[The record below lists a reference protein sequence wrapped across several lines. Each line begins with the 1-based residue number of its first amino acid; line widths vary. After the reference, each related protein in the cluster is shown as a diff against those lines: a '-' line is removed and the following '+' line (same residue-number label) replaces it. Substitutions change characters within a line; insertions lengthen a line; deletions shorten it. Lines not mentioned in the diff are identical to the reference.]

1 VNGNALQREGLSKFM
16 EQLCITP
23 SDMALFSAVSQD
35 VNPLHMSS
43 DYARRTAFGEPV
55 VFGIL
60 GALATLQHTPPRPG
74 QALSKVSLLF
84 LEPLFVG
91 VRYHVAISSD
101 ATQDTIDVFDGRR
114 RMVESTFTYQD
125 VTDRAAGDLP
135 QVEAT
140 ASRTLPA
147 EWDEAIPTGSAS
159 VGGAYMPPAPEMERF
174 IAEWQLRD
182 KGITPA
188 QIAAL
193 AWTSYVVGM
202 EIPGKQAAYSRL
214 EMSLAVE
221 QPATSAPYSYTV
233 ELVRMDPR
241 FNLLQLAAQLR
252 VGQTVLADAKIAAFL
267 RSDSRACSIDALE
280 SRLPPSRKLDGRVA
294 LVIGGSRGLGAA
306 LVAALASQ
314 GCTVLLNYSRSQ
326 REAETLRNCLT
337 EMTGEVRLL
346 AGDAADH
353 DWCHQQSDRIVEE
366 FGGLDFL
373 VCNASPA
380 IRPLDFTPETV
391 GRLHQFVD
399 QSLRL
404 VTVPLAA
411 FLEPLRLRGG
421 RPVVISS
428 IYARTAPGDFPHY
441 VAVKS
446 AIEGLMRSLFTRGVA
461 AHGMVV
467 RPPKLLTDQTN
478 TPMGKKGA
486 VMPEQIAA
494 KVVSLLL
501 DEPAQRDLQVVED
514 FEIAAK

>member
-1 VNGNALQREGLSKFM
+1 MG
-16 EQLCITP
+16 QLCITP
-23 SDMALFSAVSQD
+23 SDMALFSAVSHD

-43 DYARRTAFGEPV
+43 DYARRTPFGEPV

-60 GALATLQHTPPRPG
+60 GALATLQYTPPRPG
-74 QALSKVSLLF
+74 RALSKVSLLF
-84 LEPLFVG
+84 MDPLFVG
-91 VRYHVAISSD
+91 VGYRVAIASQD
-101 ATQDTIDVFDGRR
+101 TQDTIDVFDGRR

-125 VTDRAAGDLP
+125 VTDRAAGNLP
-135 QVEAT
+135 PVEAT
-140 ASRTLPA
+140 ASRTVPA
-147 EWDEAIPTGSAS
+147 EWDEATLTGNPS
-159 VGGAYMPPAPEMERF
+159 VTGDYMPPAPEIEQL
-174 IAEWQLRD
+174 IARWQLHD

-214 EMSLAVE
+214 EMSLTAE
-221 QPATSAPYSYTV
+221 QPVSGAPYSYTV
-233 ELVRMDPR
+233 ELVRRDQR
-241 FNLLQLAAQLR
+241 FSLLRLAAQLR
-252 VGQTVLADAKIAAFL
+252 VGETVVADAKIAAFL
-267 RSDSRACSIDALE
+267 RADSPVCSIDALE
-280 SRLPPSRKLDGRVA
+280 LRLPPSRKLDGRVA

-306 LVAALASQ
+306 LVAALTSQ

-326 REAETLRNCLT
+326 REAEALRDSLT
-337 EMTGEVRLL
+337 VMKGEVRLL
-346 AGDAADH
+346 AGDAADL
-353 DWCHQQSDRIVEE
+353 DWCRQQSDQIVQE

-380 IRPLDFTPETV
+380 IRPLDFSPDTV

-411 FLEPLRLRGG
+411 FLEPLRLHSG

-428 IYARTAPGDFPHY
+428 VYAKTAPGDFPHY
-441 VAVKS
+441 VAAKS
-446 AIEGLMRSLFTRGVA
+446 AIEGLMRSLVARGAA

-478 TPMGKKGA
+478 TPMGKTGA
-486 VMPEQIAA
+486 VIPEQIAA

-501 DEPAQRDLQVVED
+501 EEPAQRDVQVVED